1 MAENLLF
8 LARKA
13 KNVVTLSTGFD
24 NLDTDVATRAA
35 QTEERGE
42 EMSARADL

>member
-1 MAENLLF
+1 MVESLLF
-8 LARKA
+8 LVRKA
-13 KNVVTLSTGFD
+13 KNAVPLSTGFD
-24 NLDTDVATRAA
+24 NLDTDVATRAV